1 MYYDRLMG
9 QYYPTDE
16 TEIEVGEH
24 YNEVLECWYKD
35 DEFKEEQE
43 AWDEYW
49 ADRIGAAGDISL
61 EAQREA
67 EEECLSKECIM
78 NNALNLYENYKQQEA
93 YYNNTFY

>member
-1 MYYDRLMG
+1 MG

-35 DEFKEEQE
+35 DEFEEEQE

-49 ADRIGAAGDISL
+49 ADRIGKAGDISM
-61 EAQREA
+61 EAMREA
-67 EEECLSKECIM
+67 EEECFAKQYIM
-78 NNALNLYENYKQQEA
+78 DNAQHLYENYKLKNTCH
-93 YYNNTFY
+93 NNFYQKLLWD